1 MSNSMNTLN
10 EQELENV
17 AGGVITQEEA
27 LAAALEHAKLQKEQ
41 VDFFK
46 KVELD
51 YEHGVKIYE
60 VEFYFDGFEYE
71 FDIDANSGK
80 ILKFRKDRD

>member
-27 LAAALEHAKLQKEQ
+27 LAAALEHAQLQKEQ
-41 VDFFK
+41 VEFFK

-51 YEHGVKIYE
+51 YEHGVKI
-60 VEFYFDGFEYE
+60 YE